1 MKIWVDIVN
10 SPHVLFFQPIIKAL
24 ERDGHGIS
32 ITARAYAQTIGMLD
46 ELGMDYVEIGA
57 HAGARITDKA
67 IDLFSRT
74 VRLLSYARAGN
85 FDLALTFNSASL
97 VLAARILR
105 IPSMVFMDYEYQP
118 LNHFTF
124 RLCDRVITP
133 LIFPRRMLQKYGAIQ
148 KTRTFSGLKEQLY
161 ISKTR
166 YQTDL
171 LKKLSID
178 QRRIIVTVRPPA
190 TMALYHHF
198 ENEFF
203 YSVITHILKN
213 KNVVVI
219 GLPRDDTQ
227 KNLLLSL
234 GEENIHVP
242 DDAVD
247 GRQLLQCTD
256 IMISAGGTMNR
267 EAAVLGIPAYSVFRG
282 EVGAVDQYLI
292 SLGRMI
298 PLRHRGDL
306 AKMRIRK
313 TRKRTPLFNKKVLDE
328 IISLITH
335 FAAERR
341 R

>member
-24 ERDGHGIS
+24 EKGGHGVS

-46 ELGMDYVEIGA
+46 ELGIDYTQIGA

-67 IDLFSRT
+67 IDLFSRS
-74 VRLLSYARAGN
+74 VRLLSYADTRN
-85 FDLALTFNSASL
+85 FNLALTFNSASL

-105 IPSMVFMDYEYQP
+105 IPSVVFMDYEYQP

-133 LIFPRRMLQKYGAIQ
+133 AIFPRKMLQKYGAMH
-148 KTRTFSGLKEQLY
+148 KTRTFSGFKEQLY
-161 ISKTR
+161 LSKSR
-166 YQTDL
+166 YQTSL

-178 QRRIIVTVRPPA
+178 QRRILITVRPPA

-198 ENEFF
+198 ENDLF
-203 YSVITHILKN
+203 YTVVSHVLRN
-213 KNVVVI
+213 KNVVLI

-227 KNLLLSL
+227 KNMLLSL
-234 GEENIHVP
+234 GAENMYVP
-242 DDAVD
+242 DDAID
-247 GRQLLQCTD
+247 GRQLLDCTD

-267 EAAVLGIPAYSVFRG
+267 EAAVLGIPTYSVFRG

-298 PLRHRGDL
+298 SLRHLDDL
-306 AKMRIRK
+306 AKIHIRK
-313 TRKRTPLFNKKVLDE
+313 TRKRVPLFNKLILDE
-328 IISLITH
+328 ILSLITQ
-335 FAAERR
+335 FAAE
-341 R
+341 